1 MGKSGSDAIGGEEQ
15 KKKSKTTTQ
24 KWPDWYAELRRY
36 RTRSNGKAVWQ
47 LTNTLVPYGALW
59 AVMIWAMHRGYSYWL
74 TLGLSLIAALL
85 LVRVFILFHD
95 CVHGSLFP
103 NKGANTVFGYVLG
116 LLVFTPFED
125 WRYSHLRH
133 HATYADLD
141 SRGFG
146 DIWTMT
152 KEEYEAAPKSTRIS
166 YYLFRH
172 PLVMLGLGPV
182 FSFLMRFRLPSRM
195 AKRKARVNV
204 LVTNVLIA
212 AIIVSASLL
221 MGFTTYLGI
230 QLPVIWLAGIMG
242 IWLFYVQHQFVG
254 VYWARR
260 EEWDPLR
267 AAMEG
272 SSFYKLP
279 GVLRWFTANIGYHH
293 VHHLSPRI
301 PNYLLKQCYETVPAL
316 QQKEPLTFLKSLSC
330 IRLKL
335 WDEEQKKLVGFS

>member
-1 MGKSGSDAIGGEEQ
+1 MGKSGSKADREER
-15 KKKSKTTTQ
+15 Q

-36 RTRSNGKAVWQ
+36 RNRSTGKAAWQ
-47 LTNTLVPYGALW
+47 LINTLVPYAALW
-59 AVMIWAMHRGYSYWL
+59 ALMIWTMHKGYSYWI
-74 TLGLSLIAALL
+74 TLGLSLVASLL

-103 NKGANTVFGYVLG
+103 QKRANTIFGYVLG

-141 SRGFG
+141 TRGFG

-152 KEEYEAAPKSTRIS
+152 KTEYEAAPKSTQIS
-166 YYLFRH
+166 YRLFRH
-172 PLVMLGLGPV
+172 PLVLLGLGPV
-182 FSFLMRFRLPSRM
+182 FTFLLRFRLPSRM
-195 AKRKARVNV
+195 AKRKAWVNIF
-204 LVTNVLIA
+204 VTNVLIA
-212 AIIVSASLL
+212 VIIVTASLL
-221 MGFTTYLGI
+221 IGFSTYAGI
-230 QLPVIWLAGIMG
+230 QLPVIWLAGLMG
-242 IWLFYVQHQFVG
+242 IWLFYVQHQFYG
-254 VYWARR
+254 VYWSRGK
-260 EEWDPLR
+260 EWNPLR

-279 GVLRWFTANIGYHH
+279 GVLRWFSSNIGYHH

-301 PNYLLKQCYETVPAL
+301 PNYRLKQCYDSVPAL
-316 QQKEPLTFLKSLSC
+316 QEKQPLTFWKSLAC

-335 WDEEQKKLVGFS
+335 WDENRKELVGFS

>member
-1 MGKSGSDAIGGEEQ
+1 MGKSGNNAGREEQ
-15 KKKSKTTTQ
+15 PKKTTKPTQ
-24 KWPDWYAELRRY
+24 KWPDWYAELRSY
-36 RTRSNGKAVWQ
+36 RTRSTGKAVWQ
-47 LTNTLVPYGALW
+47 LINTLVPYAALW
-59 AVMIWAMHRGYSYWL
+59 AVMIWTMHQGYSYWL
-74 TLGLSLIAALL
+74 TLGLALVAALL

-103 NKGANTVFGYVLG
+103 QKRANTVFGYVLG

-152 KEEYEAAPKSTRIS
+152 KAEYETAPKSTRIS
-166 YYLFRH
+166 YRLFRH
-172 PLVMLGLGPV
+172 PLILLGLGPV
-182 FSFLMRFRLPSRM
+182 FTFLMRFRLPSRM
-195 AKRKARVNV
+195 AKRKAQVNII
-204 LVTNVLIA
+204 VTNLLIA
-212 AIIVSASLL
+212 VIIVTASLL
-221 MGFTTYLGI
+221 MGVRTYVGI
-230 QLPVIWLAGIMG
+230 QLPVIWLAGLMG
-242 IWLFYVQHQFVG
+242 IWLFYVQHQFPG
-254 VYWARR
+254 VYWSRGQ
-260 EEWDPLR
+260 EWNPLR

-279 GVLRWFTANIGYHH
+279 EVLRWFSSNIGYHH

-301 PNYLLKQCYETVPAL
+301 PNYLLKQCYEAVPQL
-316 QQKEPLTFLKSLSC
+316 QSKTPLTFRKSLAC

-335 WDEEQKKLVGFS
+335 WDENRKELVGFS

>member
-1 MGKSGSDAIGGEEQ
+1 MGKSGSNAIGGDE
-15 KKKSKTTTQ
+15 KTKKSKTTKQ
-24 KWPDWYAELRRY
+24 KWPAWYAELRKY
-36 RTRSNGKAVWQ
+36 RIRSNGKAVWQ
-47 LTNTLVPYGALW
+47 LTNTLVPYAALW
-59 AVMIWAMHRGYSYWL
+59 AVMIWTMHRGYSYWI

-103 NKGANTVFGYVLG
+103 NKGANTGFGYVLG

-166 YYLFRH
+166 YRLFRH

-195 AKRKARVNV
+195 AKRKERVNV
-204 LVTNVLIA
+204 IVTNVLIA
-212 AIIVSASLL
+212 AIIVTASLL
-221 MGFTTYLGI
+221 IGFKTYLGI

-242 IWLFYVQHQFVG
+242 IWLFYVQHQFDG
-254 VYWARR
+254 VYWSRR
-260 EEWDPLR
+260 EEWNPLR

-293 VHHLSPRI
+293 IHHLSPRI
-301 PNYLLKQCYETVPAL
+301 PNYLLKRCYEGVPAL
-316 QQKEPLTFLKSLSC
+316 QQKEPLTFFKSLSC
-330 IRLKL
+330 IHLKL
-335 WDEEQKKLVGFS
+335 WDEERKELVGFS